1 MKPLLALLLFV
12 SLAALSVARDEL
24 REAAKVNSRISLS
37 PGSVASRA
45 YLYADAMMNARER
58 NKEEVK

>member
-1 MKPLLALLLFV
+1 LFV